1 MPRVVEVAGQQYE
14 FPDDAPDEAV
24 MAFVNK
30 HAPKPATTM
39 DVLKAVPANVLN
51 NLAQGTKGSFSM
63 LGDVGRASHTPALV
77 LAAQLGKQLIK
88 PGADAAAAAA
98 KAATPQNM
106 STPQEI
112 ALAAGSSVL
121 SAVPDMLLG
130 AGTAKVVRAAG
141 ATVKSALTTGA
152 NAGLTSMA
160 AREGTGEYQAQL
172 DAGRTPAQAII
183 PAGVQAAAEFLP
195 EKYGATKLID
205 AMSGGQLKKKLASFL
220 FTDLAGEELTTAVEW
235 VNRKLS
241 RNPTTTL
248 NDLVHEALI
257 TAGATA
263 VSGPMQGGVGR
274 VIYNAAVRDR
284 QQAIDASPAPQAPPT
299 PAAPEPQVPPTPEP
313 QALSAA
319 PPPEPAPPEAP
330 RRTSY
335 VNDSMLPIIG
345 SPENTDRVPRQIPE
359 MVLQRLRDSYA
370 AQSQGSFQD
379 TAEDKIRRRGEFQ
392 KARAAAEEMLK
403 FDPEARALL
412 RADDLATG
420 LKLPNLNTE
429 LEQAVDDW
437 ATLTPEQVLAKQ
449 EARVADPGTLAE
461 DANYAPT
468 MPADLR
474 AVVDPAGTGRAMD
487 EPYSGFIAPHAAAN
501 SEHINAPGLLVQQST
516 NPDLVG
522 KPFKEVAQ
530 TMRPGEVVY
539 MGQRGT
545 ENKAGASYLVDIIGN
560 LTRTFLPD
568 VRIVIAEDTDPGSGR
583 LSAAWKVSHNT
594 YAFNLPRVG
603 WARKGW
609 FDRFLDLT
617 GPNKQF
623 RFDSD
628 TLGALDTALHEFT
641 HIIHFNHWVTSSA
654 AEKKSVA
661 EEYHADLRFAL
672 QASVEDAVRRLYSPK
687 TANSILQTY
696 YAKGGKPSDA
706 FDSPKAHAELQ
717 PWSDS
722 KYWFNF
728 NEWMAHKGLK
738 YFSTRLG
745 VAKENVSFFRRLVQK
760 LAEVYKSVA
769 KTYFSFEHKAFEQ
782 WMDNIAA
789 RESGMQ
795 NLVEQ
800 TDTGPVPNTPEW
812 MNQRLQEVKPLDAAR
827 AKLEERNVG
836 ATLLERVDPSLL
848 LTSYQLH
855 NMVGKTRAAIA
866 KWAQD
871 AQSLLVSD
879 LLHAPEFNNPENF
892 DSYHF
897 AASVVRNLADPPT
910 KVQPNSYIF
919 GENLELGFNWEG
931 STLHFSPAVQTEP
944 ALVAAALYTY
954 AQESGNGNLI
964 LGQPLEQLAP
974 EAQQM
979 FKELREGTSGGKIRY
994 AVPHWAFEDVPSP
1007 ATDMQDVEMRVPAAL
1022 ATLGRKFGVFG
1033 SVQSSTALG
1042 RFNWLFGK
1050 ALDAFKLI
1058 SLNENVPGMLQER
1071 EALRNRMAYRHTW
1084 IRNADATLQK
1094 WLDSVPKEQANKL
1107 AKLLY
1112 AETANGTSTAIMTE
1126 DPQKPGH
1133 YIYAL
1138 PASTLSATGLSVEA
1152 AEIYSMVRNDFHR
1165 FADEWNR
1172 VGLWEIARSELSAT
1186 AQYTLS
1192 EAMRL
1197 EMPLADYRK
1206 LFDSF
1211 AAAVVVPQASQRVAE
1226 RAKALNDQFDVLA
1239 KKPYV
1244 PFTRFGRYGILV
1256 RDAATQETLYFEGF
1270 DNTFER
1276 DQALPELAKRFRGH
1290 AVSSTY
1296 LEDSAYE
1303 MAGMPP
1309 ALLDAM
1315 AKRMNLTQA
1324 QQDELSEILKK
1335 LSFANSFAH
1344 RMAHRAGVEG
1354 YSMDAIRAY
1363 SDYFRR
1369 GAGFLARV
1377 KSAPELSDAMK
1388 TLSNYINGATQQVN
1402 AEPTD
1407 ATKLGQLHEYFTKLH
1422 EWLDS
1427 PQHEYGEVKSLVAL
1441 FHFGFNAMT
1450 AAWNLTQVPFVT
1462 LPYLSARYGLA
1473 ESSKALTIAY
1483 KDLKRVW
1490 GYGKALP
1497 SDEEAMLSFALDAG
1511 FRDQSQATVLAQIA
1525 DGGAMSRSSPAMA
1538 WQRGLNR
1545 FNHAAMWMF
1554 SKGELINRDATLLAS
1569 YRLAKSGKPYHG
1581 AFDRAAFDEAR
1592 NVVEQTH
1599 NEYGAENRPVL
1610 ARGASGVI
1618 FQFMH
1623 YPITMAFLMMGG
1635 DKSWWRIALTQ
1646 LMFAGALGMPF
1657 AGDMANAA
1665 KFLGRKVFGKDWD
1678 VEREARLYLSELN
1691 ANPDLVLRGITSD
1704 LFGYDLSS
1712 RMSLGNLIP
1721 GMQALGSHKKFND
1734 VLSNAA
1740 GDIAGPAGSVLLN
1753 LMNWVA
1759 QDDKTSWNKLRKIM
1773 PSAARYL
1780 GDGML
1785 AFKEGAVK
1793 DGSGAKVMDAT
1804 TWDAL
1809 GIAVGARP
1817 KEVSQEYAARTLVA
1831 EQGAFWI
1838 QRRSNL
1844 LKMGQK
1850 TFLDKAGDREASADF
1865 IAQVVKYNKEIPDP
1879 ALRLTITQIRAGV
1892 KKALENRVMK
1902 EAGLGGDK
1910 NTRGLYSEIKDT
1922 FTE

>member
-1 MPRVVEVAGQQYE
+1 MARVVEVAGQKYE

-30 HAPKPATTM
+30 HAPKPATM
-39 DVLKAVPANVLN
+39 LDVVKAIPSNVMN
-51 NLAQGTKGSFSM
+51 NMAKGTEGALSM
-63 LGDVGRASHTPALV
+63 MGDVGLATGNPAQVLLV
-77 LAAQLGKQLIK
+77 QAGKQLVK
-88 PGADAAAAAA
+88 PGGDAAKAAA
-98 KAATPQNM
+98 KADTPQNM
-106 STPQEI
+106 STAQEI
-112 ALAAGSSVL
+112 ALAGGSSVL
-121 SAVPDMLLG
+121 SAVPDLMLG
-130 AGTAKVVRAAG
+130 AGTAKAAQAAG
-141 ATVKSALTTGA
+141 ASIKEALTAGA
-152 NAGLTSMA
+152 NAGLTTMA

-172 DAGRTPAQAII
+172 DAGRTSAQAII

-205 AMSGGQLKKKLASFL
+205 AMSGGQLKKRLASFL

-241 RNPTTTL
+241 RDPNTTL
-248 NDLVHEALI
+248 NDLAHEALI

-263 VSGPMQGGVGR
+263 VSGPMQGGLGR
-274 VIYNAAVRDR
+274 VMYTAAVKD
-284 QQAIDASPAPQAPPT
+284 QEQAIQAGRPKVEPTEVQPPI
-299 PAAPEPQVPPTPEP
+299 PVEP
-313 QALSAA
+313 
-319 PPPEPAPPEAP
+319 PPPESP
-330 RRTSY
+330 RRTTY
-335 VNDSMLPIIG
+335 VNDATLPIIG
-345 SPENTDRVPRQIPE
+345 TPENTQAIPRQIPE
-359 MVLQRLRDSYA
+359 RVLQRLRDSYA

-379 TAEDKIRRRGEFQ
+379 TAEDKIRRKGDFQ
-392 KARAAAEEMLK
+392 KARAAAEELLK

-420 LKLPNLNTE
+420 LKLPDLNTE
-429 LEQAVDDW
+429 LEQEVDDW
-437 ATLTPEQVLAKQ
+437 ATLTPEQILTKQ
-449 EARVADPGTLAE
+449 EARVEDPGTLAE
-461 DANYAPT
+461 DANYAPQ
-468 MPADLR
+468 MPDDLR
-474 AVVDPAGTGRAMD
+474 AQVDPTGAGTSMN
-487 EPYSGFIAPHAAAN
+487 EPYSGFIVPHVASN
-501 SEHINAPGLLVQQST
+501 SEHINAPGLTVQQST

-522 KPFKEVAQ
+522 KPFKEAAQ
-530 TMRPGEVVY
+530 TMQPGEVVY
-539 MGQRGT
+539 MGQRGM
-545 ENKAGASYLVDIIGN
+545 ENKAGASYLVDIISN
-560 LTRTFLPD
+560 LTRTFLPNA
-568 VRIVIAEDTDPGSGR
+568 RIVIAEDTDPGSGR

-609 FDRFLDLT
+609 FDRFLNLA

-623 RFDSD
+623 RFDED
-628 TLGALDTALHEFT
+628 TLSALDTAMHEFT
-641 HIIHFNHWVTSSA
+641 HIIHFNHWATSSA
-654 AEKKSVA
+654 QEKKSVA

-672 QASVEDAVRRLYSPK
+672 QANVNDAVRRLYSPK
-687 TANSILQTY
+687 TADAMLKSY
-696 YAKGGKPSDA
+696 YAQGGKATDA
-706 FDSPKAHAELQ
+706 FDSNMAHAKLQ

-738 YFSTRLG
+738 YFTTRLG
-745 VAKENVSFFRRLVQK
+745 VARENVPFFRRLVQK
-760 LAEVYKSVA
+760 LAEVYKQVA
-769 KTYFSFEHKAFEQ
+769 RTYFTFEHKAFEQ
-782 WMDNIAA
+782 WMDNIVA
-789 RESGMQ
+789 RESGMRD
-795 NLVEQ
+795 LVEEV
-800 TDTGPVPNTPEW
+800 DTRPVPNTPEW
-812 MNQRLQEVKPLDAAR
+812 MNARLQMARPSDATR
-827 AKLEERNVG
+827 AKLEESNIA
-836 ATLLERVDPSLL
+836 ATPLAQVDPSFL

-855 NMVGKTRAAIA
+855 NMVGKARSTIT

-871 AQSLLVSD
+871 AQSLLIGD

-897 AASVVRNLADPPT
+897 AAALVRNLADPPT
-910 KVQPNSYIF
+910 KLQDGSYMF
-919 GENLELGFNWEG
+919 GEAVQLGFNWEG
-931 STLHFSPAVQTEP
+931 RTISFTPEVQAEP

-954 AQESGNGNLI
+954 AQESGSGNFI
-964 LGQPLEQLAP
+964 LGQPLKQFAP

-1007 ATDMQDVEMRVPAAL
+1007 ATGMQEVEMRVPAAL
-1022 ATLGRKFGVFG
+1022 ATLGRRLGVFG

-1058 SLNENVPGMLQER
+1058 AINESVPGMLQER
-1071 EALRNRMAYRHTW
+1071 EALRNRMTYRHTW

-1112 AETANGTSTAIMTE
+1112 SETANGTSTAVMQS
-1126 DPQKPGH
+1126 DPNKPGH
-1133 YIYAL
+1133 YIYVL
-1138 PASTLSATGLSVEA
+1138 PAATLTATGLSLEA
-1152 AEIYSMVRNDFHR
+1152 AEVYSMVRNDFHR
-1165 FADEWNR
+1165 FSDEWNK
-1172 VGLWEIARSELSAT
+1172 VGLWEIARSELPPT
-1186 AQYTLS
+1186 AQYALS
-1192 EAMRL
+1192 EAMRREL
-1197 EMPLADYRK
+1197 PMQDYRK

-1211 AAAVVVPQASQRVAE
+1211 TAAVTVPQASQRVAD
-1226 RAKALNDQFDVLA
+1226 RAKNLNDQFDVLA
-1239 KKPYV
+1239 EKPYM

-1256 RDAATQETLYFEGF
+1256 RDSATNETLYFEGF

-1276 DQALPELAKRFRGH
+1276 DQALPDMARKFHGH
-1290 AVSSTY
+1290 AVSATY

-1303 MAGMPP
+1303 LAGMPP

-1315 AKRMNLTQA
+1315 AKRMNLTQD
-1324 QQDELSEILKK
+1324 QQDELSEVLKK

-1369 GAGFLARV
+1369 GAGFMARV

-1388 TLSNYINGATQQVN
+1388 VLAEYINGATKQVN
-1402 AEPTD
+1402 NEPTD
-1407 ATKLGQLHEYFTKLH
+1407 VTKLGQLHEYFTKLH

-1427 PQHEYGEVKSLVAL
+1427 PQQEYGEVKSLVAL

-1462 LPYLSARYGLA
+1462 LPYLSARYGMG
-1473 ESSKALTIAY
+1473 ESTKALTTAY

-1490 GYGKALP
+1490 GYGKPLP

-1569 YRLAKSGKPYHG
+1569 YRLAKSGQPYHG

-1610 ARGASGVI
+1610 ARGAAGVI

-1657 AGDMANAA
+1657 AGDMVNAA

-1678 VEREARLYLSELN
+1678 GEREARLYLSELN

-1704 LFGYDLSS
+1704 LLGFDLSS
-1712 RMSLGNLIP
+1712 RMSLGDLVP
-1721 GMQALGSHKKFND
+1721 GMQAVGSHKKFND

-1740 GDIAGPAGSVLLN
+1740 GDVAGPAGSVLLN
-1753 LMNWVA
+1753 MLNFVA
-1759 QDDKTSWNKLRKIM
+1759 QDDKGSWEKLRKVM

-1780 GDGML
+1780 GDGVK
-1785 AFKEGAVK
+1785 AFKEGSVK
-1793 DGSGAKVMDAT
+1793 DASGAKIMDAS
-1804 TWDAL
+1804 TWDVL

-1817 KEVSQEYAARTLVA
+1817 KEVAQEYTARTLVG
-1831 EQGAFWI
+1831 EQGTFWI

-1850 TFLDKAGDREASADF
+1850 TFLDRAGDREASSDF

-1879 ALRLTITQIRAGV
+1879 ALRLTITQIRSGV
-1892 KKALENRVMK
+1892 KKALEQRVMK

-1910 NTRGLYSEIKDT
+1910 KTQSLYTDIKDT